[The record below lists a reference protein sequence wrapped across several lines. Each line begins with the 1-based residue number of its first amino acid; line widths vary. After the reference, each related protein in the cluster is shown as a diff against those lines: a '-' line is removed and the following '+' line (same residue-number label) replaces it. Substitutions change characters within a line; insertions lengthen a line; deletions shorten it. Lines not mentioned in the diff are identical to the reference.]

1 MAENYSSIISSNAFD
16 FENNNAQKTN
26 IFTAKNITRPIDQ
39 LPSSGG
45 QPIEVIP
52 PGGIDEIPEGGG
64 QPIKVTPPPEVN
76 QALYEITFNRK
87 LYGANLDVVN
97 TLEDIEFKQGFSGIK
112 TPTLNIAY
120 LTHWRRGNS
129 PTAGEKI
136 STENTDIKN
145 TEFKTD
151 KSTQTFEILENS
163 TFKNSALIDYKGGQ
177 IGTGEGRITLN
188 NSSIKSFLNEFPVWE
203 VRAPDAIERNETI
216 QPSDLR
222 ILDSVSIN
230 VFEEEEEFIFSDGY
244 YGFDEDSAV
253 LFEQFKS
260 ETRPSKQDLISKAK
274 QQLEIERAKDSPSS
288 ETIKYLEDKIKQ
300 LESIDDS
307 QFVQETNLPPDPRQE
322 TPTEPSP
329 IGGEVRKADVSWT
342 DPSISTQNQ
351 TEKVEG
357 IWQFLFNPQTLERSF
372 GPEFKY
378 ATSWGV
384 PDGQA
389 AHYSGHKNE
398 ELRFRDIILNGFV
411 FGKRVESLVKGLEEL
426 TYVERDSGQQSP
438 PVLEFVWGKKVFGPC
453 VMEDISVAEQKWDG
467 GELVDATLSFTLK
480 KIPEWVVNDEYINIF
495 DPSGQPLQQI
505 IVPDPAS
512 STTGADTSAGGDTQA
527 GTADQTGVKSDP
539 KASPSCKKVVNDY
552 LGRYNSVL
560 RSTVNAL
567 NNVRRGT
574 NKVRLEL
581 ELQEKITDLRDII
594 SNFHQIGI
602 GFTKSE
608 ESDPV
613 KTILKDSFNAYNQR
627 IMNGLVNSLSKKIQY
642 ILIDNKKNTGEYV
655 VNKYVTGVLISSV
668 ESTASGLKKWCKEA
682 QIASVIKILN
692 SISTS
697 VEGGP
702 DNIDREIKRKICIAS
717 SGANILTPVDAL
729 NKSAPKVVRISDA
742 KNTLRVL
749 NRNLNRLNQ
758 NLRVIKQQLE
768 SQSNVG
774 GTRQDVKNAAKLASD
789 LTQRYRELET
799 KASVYRSVK
808 NDKGKITDFIL
819 YENVAVVSIKCDS
832 PQFALD
838 SWNNEYILAA
848 VVDFCENSAENI
860 YKQIKDKICLTYR
873 PIGSSR

>member
-26 IFTAKNITRPIDQ
+26 IFTAENITRPIDQ

-120 LTHWRRGNS
+120 LTHWRRGNA

-163 TFKNSALIDYKGGQ
+163 TFKSSALINYKSGQ
-177 IGTGEGRITLN
+177 IGAGEGRIALN

-244 YGFDEDSAV
+244 YRFDEDSTV
-253 LFEQFKS
+253 LFEQFKP
-260 ETRPSKQDLISKAK
+260 ETRQSKQDLISKAK
-274 QQLEIERAKDSPSS
+274 QQLEIERAKDSPST

-307 QFVQETNLPPDPRQE
+307 QFVQETNIPPDPRQE

-342 DPSISTQNQ
+342 TPSTSTQNQ

-378 ATSWGV
+378 ASSWGV

-495 DPSGQPLQQI
+495 DPSGQPLQQVI
-505 IVPDPAS
+505 IQQPKTSETSETTDTGD
-512 STTGADTSAGGDTQA
+512 STTSGGGDTPKAVPVKNEKAKEPASKSTCNKALTVAKQIKSYVAQILNKPRGQTIWDNLINRTGLDTEANRMAGLVDQIDALMKGNLNNIVIKETYNSFKISNLKLNVLNWQYMHLTSDNGKKIKTNIITSLLSFNNIYKTKFLKYSCGDFSPADWSSQVYEVGIKIDVLGGPLASKFTLSKSCDNARNSINNEKILSGDTYYNMYNLFDTLTKDEHIVIMNTINRAIWDKIINQFEGSIKNRLITTLTRLTASYSSASIVAPAIGGKKTFSKRCIRTKRDSSWTSDRGDPPNEYNLNGMDGLQA
-527 GTADQTGVKSDP
+527 GP
-539 KASPSCKKVVNDY
+539 
-552 LGRYNSVL
+552 
-560 RSTVNAL
+560 
-567 NNVRRGT
+567 VR
-574 NKVRLEL
+574 K
-581 ELQEKITDLRDII
+581 Q
-594 SNFHQIGI
+594 
-602 GFTKSE
+602 
-608 ESDPV
+608 
-613 KTILKDSFNAYNQR
+613 
-627 IMNGLVNSLSKKIQY
+627 
-642 ILIDNKKNTGEYV
+642 
-655 VNKYVTGVLISSV
+655 VTGTCL
-668 ESTASGLKKWCKEA
+668 
-682 QIASVIKILN
+682 
-692 SISTS
+692 
-697 VEGGP
+697 
-702 DNIDREIKRKICIAS
+702 REIKIK
-717 SGANILTPVDAL
+717 VDAIL
-729 NKSAPKVVRISDA
+729 KEICS
-742 KNTLRVL
+742 RV
-749 NRNLNRLNQ
+749 
-758 NLRVIKQQLE
+758 
-768 SQSNVG
+768 
-774 GTRQDVKNAAKLASD
+774 
-789 LTQRYRELET
+789 
-799 KASVYRSVK
+799 
-808 NDKGKITDFIL
+808 
-819 YENVAVVSIKCDS
+819 
-832 PQFALD
+832 
-838 SWNNEYILAA
+838 
-848 VVDFCENSAENI
+848 
-860 YKQIKDKICLTYR
+860 
-873 PIGSSR
+873 